1 MEKEIKFDKDK
12 HDYYKGSEVKPDTDK
27 EVPDTII
34 ETPRLRFKERHEKIL
49 KVISRNGI
57 CPILFTLDSRPMK
70 FSELMFETRL
80 NPGVVDRHLK
90 CLSEMGIVEREDNYY
105 RLTENGKQVIP
116 IIEQFLTL
124 MEKL

>member
-12 HDYYKGSEVKPDTDK
+12 HNYYNGSEIEPDTDR
-27 EVPDTII
+27 EGLDTVV
-34 ETPRLRFKERHEKIL
+34 ETPRMNFKERHEKIL
-49 KVISRNGI
+49 KIISRNGI
-57 CPILFTLDSRPMK
+57 CPILFTLDSKPMK

-90 CLSEMGIVEREDNYY
+90 SLSDMGIVEREENYY
-105 RLTENGKQVIP
+105 RLTENGKKVIP
-116 IIEQFLTL
+116 VIEEFLTL